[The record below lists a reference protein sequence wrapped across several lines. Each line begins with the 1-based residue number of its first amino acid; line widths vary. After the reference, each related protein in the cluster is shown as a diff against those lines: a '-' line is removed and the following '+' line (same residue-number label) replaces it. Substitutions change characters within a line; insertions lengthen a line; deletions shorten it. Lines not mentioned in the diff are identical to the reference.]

1 MPNWCSNSFTFSHE
15 DSVAIVKLAK
25 AFSNNNVCM
34 TFLPVGRAE
43 NYDNGWGQVLLQTNI
58 WGTKWDF
65 GLDCNKSNER
75 VPFELDSVAI
85 NKTFTCQ
92 FETAWKPPIK
102 VFDELVRL
110 GYKVDGMYLDE
121 GNFFGGYYSNGINDV
136 FEYPGEL
143 YLNGILGEE
152 YIETFNLEQ
161 EYESYSDPEYYEQND
176 NKGMSN
182 NMETANIKNNTVR
195 IFPSFSGL
203 VRLVQAGYKVE
214 NDDSNCLYF
223 FGCTKQGL
231 EETFAL
237 YEATAE
243 DKEKLVSMLE
253 TAELDGRVSFRDN
266 TNPQDEYIRF
276 VWLMNAL
283 KICGQPL
290 DELDLKLLNQE
301 INIVNNIRALE
312 HWVFNTF
319 INVEVTTQ
327 ASIKSLNLLKK

>member
-34 TFLPVGRAE
+34 TFLPVK
-43 NYDNGWGQVLLQTNI
+43 NLNDPSGWNQVNLQRNT

-65 GLDCNKSNER
+65 GINDDLDIEKISKDKKFSCK
-75 VPFELDSVAI
+75 
-85 NKTFTCQ
+85 
-92 FETAWKPPIK
+92 FETAWTPSIK
-102 VFDELVRL
+102 VYDELVRL

-121 GNFFGGYYSNGINDV
+121 GNFFGGYYSNGVDDS

-143 YLNGILGEE
+143 YLNGILSEE
-152 YIETFNLEQ
+152 YIKTFNLEQ
-161 EYESYSDPEYYEQND
+161 EYSNYSDPEYYEQND
-176 NKGMSN
+176 DKGMSK

-237 YEATAE
+237 YEATTE
-243 DKEKLVSMLE
+243 DKEKLVLMLE
-253 TAELDGRVSFRDN
+253 KAELDGRVSFKDN
-266 TNPQDEYIRF
+266 ANLQDEYVRF
-276 VWLMNAL
+276 VWLVDAL
-283 KICGQPL
+283 KTRGQPL

-327 ASIKSLNLLKK
+327 ASIKQLNLLKK